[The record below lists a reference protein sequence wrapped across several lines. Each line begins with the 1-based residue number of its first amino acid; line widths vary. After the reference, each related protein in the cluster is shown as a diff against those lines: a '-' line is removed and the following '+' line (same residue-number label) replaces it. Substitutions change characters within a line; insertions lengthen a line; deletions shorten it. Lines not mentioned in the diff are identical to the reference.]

1 MRIGSENRAADE
13 PSRRRIHAQVP
24 MGTHPLD
31 RREFLLMGA
40 GLLAGAAARSETAS
54 KSVVSIVR
62 IQNDKIGMAV
72 EKAIDLLG
80 GIRRVTKGI
89 DTVMLKPNLVSTQ
102 AEATTKPIVIR
113 TLAEVMQRAGKEVSI
128 GEGSAAAP
136 KFNVVG
142 SEVFRTRKREIL
154 DPMQQ
159 YVFEQLGYAEM
170 ARTLRIPL
178 VNLHSGDLV
187 DVDVPGGFVFDKL
200 MLHKSLTQV
209 DLLCSVPMMKTHQ
222 LATVTLGMKN
232 LVGAFPGTVYQS
244 IRGHMHD
251 LASKVEPTAASAV
264 VVDMVRANKLALVVV
279 DGSMAME
286 GNGPSTGLTFKMNV
300 IVAGTNP
307 LATDMVAAS
316 VMGFEPTEIPTF
328 WWANKAGMK
337 PTSLYEIEIRG
348 EPLDRVRRPFVKPQL
363 YAWNAIRSVLGAKE
377 I

>member
-1 MRIGSENRAADE
+1 MEKYQLG
-13 PSRRRIHAQVP
+13 
-24 MGTHPLD
+24 
-31 RREFLLMGA
+31 RREFLLAGA
-40 GLLAGAAARSETAS
+40 GLLAAVGARGKTAS
-54 KSVVSIVR
+54 KPVVSVVR
-62 IQNDKIGMAV
+62 IQNDNVAMAV

-89 DTVMLKPNLVSTQ
+89 NTVMLKPNLVFTQ
-102 AEATTKPIVIR
+102 AEATTKPAVVR
-113 TLAEVMQRAGKEVSI
+113 ALAEMMKRAGKEVSI

-170 ARTLRIPL
+170 AKSLRLPL
-178 VNLHSGDLV
+178 VNLHSGELV
-187 DVDVPGGFVFDKL
+187 DVEVPGGFVFDKIT
-200 MLHKSLTQV
+200 LHQSLTEV

-244 IRGHMHD
+244 VRGHMHD
-251 LASKVEPTAASAV
+251 LAAKVEPTAASAV
-264 VVDMVRANKLALVVV
+264 VVDMVRANKLGLVVV

-286 GNGPSTGLTFKMNV
+286 GNGPSGGPTFKMNV

-307 LATDMVAAS
+307 LATDMVAANL
-316 VMGFEPTEIPTF
+316 MGFEPKEIPTF
-328 WWANKAGMK
+328 LWANKAAMK
-337 PTSLYEIEIRG
+337 PTSLDEIEIRG
-348 EPLDRVRRPFVKPQL
+348 EPLERVRRPFAKPQL
-363 YAWNAIRSVLGAKE
+363 YTWDAIRSVWGAKE

>member
-1 MRIGSENRAADE
+1 
-13 PSRRRIHAQVP
+13 
-24 MGTHPLD
+24 MGTQPLD
-31 RREFLLMGA
+31 RREFMLIGA
-40 GLLAGAAARSETAS
+40 GLLAGVGASSKTAS

-62 IQNDKIGMAV
+62 IQNDKVGMAV

-102 AEATTKPIVIR
+102 AEATTKPIVVR
-113 TLAEVMQRAGKEVSI
+113 TLAEMMQRTGKEVSI

-142 SEVFRTRKREIL
+142 SEIYRTRKREIL
-154 DPMQQ
+154 DPMQR
-159 YVFEQLGYAEM
+159 YVFEQLGYEEM

-178 VNLHSGDLV
+178 VSLHSGELV

-200 MLHKSLTQV
+200 TLHKSLTQV

-251 LASKVEPTAASAV
+251 VASKVEPTAASAV
-264 VVDMVRANKLALVVV
+264 VVDMVRANKLGLVVV

-316 VMGFEPTEIPTF
+316 LMGFEPSEIPTF
-328 WWANKAGMK
+328 FWANKAGMK
-337 PTSLYEIEIRG
+337 PTSLPEIEIRG
-348 EPLDRVRRPFVKPQL
+348 DPLDRVRRPFAKPQL
-363 YAWNAIRSVLGAKE
+363 YTWDAIRTVWGAKE